1 MNFYKTGLLESTLMQ
16 IDREKIY
23 DVIIIGS
30 GAGGGTLAYALSQ
43 QNINVLVIEKGDFLP
58 KEAENRSE
66 EGVSGIKY
74 RTPTKLEFNGHV
86 YDSYSHS
93 YVGGQTKLYGAALY
107 RFRKEDFNEIK
118 HLDGI
123 SPKWPI
129 SYDDLEPY
137 YTEAEKI
144 YKVHGSIDEDITEPF
159 HSEPYPYK
167 PLAHE
172 DYIKPLIN
180 RFQKQGL
187 NVSYIPK
194 AIDYSETGHCEFC
207 QNCDGYACELG
218 GKMDTEEA
226 CLNPAFN
233 SGYVDLLKNTEC
245 LKIIKSP
252 NEDNVSSILVKT
264 GDEEYS
270 LKSKIYVLAC
280 GVMDSPALLL
290 KSACDEYPHGLANS
304 SGLVGR
310 YFCGHNSGV
319 FLLPTFKKIPEIHQK
334 TFAINDFYSGKGDYK
349 YPLGLLQAG
358 GRLPVWLEVE
368 KWLRP
373 IAKFIAKRS
382 IIVFI
387 MSEVVPR
394 YENYVSITKD
404 GHVSIN
410 YTPNNIKT
418 FRKLRMLFLR
428 IFWKAGYLAAYCS
441 RHPVGG
447 MVWHPVGTLRFGH
460 NPKKSVLDTY
470 CKTHDIDNLY
480 VVDSSFLPS
489 AGTVNTSLTVMAQAL
504 RVADNIA
511 KRLKA

>member
-1 MNFYKTGLLESTLMQ
+1 MQ

-43 QNINVLVIEKGDFLP
+43 QKINVLVIEKGDFLP
-58 KEAENRSE
+58 KEIENRST

-74 RTPTKLEFNGHV
+74 RSPAKLEFNGHL

-107 RFRKEDFNEIK
+107 RFRREDFTEIK

-123 SPKWPI
+123 SPAWPI
-129 SYDDLEPY
+129 TYDDLEPY
-137 YTEAEKI
+137 YTQAEKL
-144 YKVHGSIDEDITEPF
+144 YKVHGSVDEDITEPY

-167 PLAHE
+167 ELEHE
-172 DYIKPLIN
+172 EYIKPLIN
-180 RFQKQGL
+180 KFKKQGL

-194 AIDYSETGHCEFC
+194 AVDYSENGKCEFC

-226 CLNPAFN
+226 CLTPAFK

-245 LKIIKSP
+245 VRIDTGVNDDK
-252 NEDNVSSILVKT
+252 VSSITVNT
-264 GDEEYS
+264 DGEEYK

-290 KSACDEYPHGLANS
+290 KSATEKNPNGLANS

-319 FLLPTFKKIPEIHQK
+319 FLLPTMKKIPEIHQK
-334 TFAINDFYSGKGDYK
+334 TFAINDFYFGKGK
-349 YPLGLLQAG
+349 NKFPLGLLQAG
-358 GRLPVWLEVE
+358 GRLPVWLEVD
-368 KWLRP
+368 KWFRP

-394 YENYVSITKD
+394 YDNFVSITKQ

-428 IFWKAGYLAAYCS
+428 VFWRAGYLGAYCS

-447 MVWHPVGTLRFGH
+447 MVWHPVGTLRFG
-460 NPKKSVLDTY
+460 NDKKKSVLDTY

-489 AGTVNTSLTVMAQAL
+489 AGSVNTSLTVMAQAL
-504 RVADNIA
+504 RVADSIA
-511 KRLKA
+511 KRIKNN